1 MTQDQGSV
9 SGTETI
15 FDQFGIES
23 HSESMVVGRDTSQP
37 PKKDVPI
44 YIIIK
49 QMSYNTAVTLIGD
62 KYIKTN
68 KLFSEEK

>member
-23 HSESMVVGRDTSQP
+23 HSESVVIGRDTSQP
-37 PKKDVPI
+37 L
-44 YIIIK
+44 
-49 QMSYNTAVTLIGD
+49 TAPSQVQFITILA
-62 KYIKTN
+62 
-68 KLFSEEK
+68 

>member
-1 MTQDQGSV
+1 MSFICLYIMAQDQGSV

-23 HSESMVVGRDTSQP
+23 HSESVV
-37 PKKDVPI
+37 KKDVPI

-62 KYIKTN
+62 KYNIKTN